1 MDEGVVLVTSR
12 SFGQGTQDPEEVL
25 LAAGMRVVRGDPAH
39 DVTALRE
46 PLQVAAGWIAGAA
59 AITEEHFG
67 VAPRLRLVARYGV
80 GCDAVDL
87 QAARRHGVL
96 VTNTPGANA
105 QAVAEMTIGLT
116 LAALRQTIDADRA
129 ARAGDWSARVGRE
142 LATSVVGIV
151 GYGRIGRAVHQL
163 LQGFGSPVL
172 VHDPYLPDAAAVTRV
187 ELEELAGQADVITLH
202 APPTSQPL
210 VDGGLL
216 DLMRDGT
223 VLINTARAA
232 LVDEHAVAR
241 ALRSGRLGAVATD
254 VLTDDTASPLL
265 DAPNVIVTPH
275 IAGQTVQ
282 AVDRMGMAAAEECV
296 RVLAQGL
303 PPRHPVPAAETG

>member
-1 MDEGVVLVTSR
+1 
-12 SFGQGTQDPEEVL
+12 VL
-25 LAAGMRVVRGDPAH
+25 LAAGMRVVRGDPTH
-39 DVTALRE
+39 DVAVLRE

-59 AITEEHFG
+59 PVTEEHFA

-105 QAVAEMTIGLT
+105 QAVAEMTVGLM

-142 LATSVVGIV
+142 LGTSVVGIV
-151 GYGRIGRAVHQL
+151 GYGRIGQAVHQL

-172 VHDPYLPDAAAVTRV
+172 VHDPYLPDAAVTRV

-210 VDGGLL
+210 VDGRLL

-232 LVDEHAVAR
+232 LIDEHAVAR
-241 ALRSGRLGAVATD
+241 ALQSGRLGALATD
-254 VLTDDTASPLL
+254 VLTDDKASPLL
-265 DAPNVIVTPH
+265 DPPNVIITPH
-275 IAGQTVQ
+275 IAGQTIQ

-296 RVLAQGL
+296 RVLAQAL
-303 PPRHPVPAAETG
+303 PPRHPVPAAEIG